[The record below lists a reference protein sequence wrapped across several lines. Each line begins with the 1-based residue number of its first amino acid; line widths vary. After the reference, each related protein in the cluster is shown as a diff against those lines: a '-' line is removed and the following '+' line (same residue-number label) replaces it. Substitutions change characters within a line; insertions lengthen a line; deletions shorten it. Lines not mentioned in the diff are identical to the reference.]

1 MTTEEFLDALDSLVA
16 EKHLLKH
23 PFYTLWSEGKLT
35 RENLREYAISYY
47 PHVAAFP
54 TYVSG
59 VHSGCDDPALRA
71 ELLENLVE
79 EEGGLV
85 NHPAL
90 WRRFATALGA
100 SDADLSVSPRTA
112 EVADAIALFRR
123 ATRAGSV
130 PEGLAA
136 LYAYESQIPE
146 ISKTKREGLAAF
158 YGIEDPEETRFFTV
172 HEEADVWH
180 RQVERQALGR
190 VARTAEDRENALAA
204 ADRCLDALNRVLDGV
219 MRENGLAA

>member
-1 MTTEEFLDALDSLVA
+1 MNTAEFLNALDALVA
-16 EKHLLKH
+16 DKHLLKH
-23 PFYTLWSEGKLT
+23 PFYKLWSEGKLS
-35 RENLREYAISYY
+35 RDNIREYAISYY

-59 VHSGCDDPALRA
+59 VHSGCEDPALRL

-79 EEGGLV
+79 EESGPV

-90 WRRFATALGA
+90 WRRFAAALGA
-100 SDADLSVSPRTA
+100 TGEDLAIAPRTP
-112 EVADAIALFRR
+112 EVAAAIAEFRR
-123 ATRAGSV
+123 ATREGSV
-130 PEGLAA
+130 GEGLAA

-146 ISKTKREGLAAF
+146 ISRTKREGLASF
-158 YGIEDPEETRFFTV
+158 YGIEDAEATRFFTV

-180 RQVERQALGR
+180 RQVERNAIGR
-190 VARTAEDRENALAA
+190 VAVTDAEQERALASA
-204 ADRCLDALNRVLDGV
+204 QRCLDALNRVLDGV

>member
-1 MTTEEFLDALDSLVA
+1 MTTEEFLDALDALVA

-35 RENLREYAISYY
+35 RENIREYAVSYY

-59 VHSGCDDPALRA
+59 VHSGCDDPALRG

-79 EEGGLV
+79 EEGGPV

-100 SDADLSVSPRTA
+100 ADSDLSVSPRTA
-112 EVADAIALFRR
+112 EVADAIAEFRR
-123 ATRAGSV
+123 TTRAGSV
-130 PEGLAA
+130 
-136 LYAYESQIPE
+136 
-146 ISKTKREGLAAF
+146 
-158 YGIEDPEETRFFTV
+158 
-172 HEEADVWH
+172 
-180 RQVERQALGR
+180 
-190 VARTAEDRENALAA
+190 
-204 ADRCLDALNRVLDGV
+204 
-219 MRENGLAA
+219 